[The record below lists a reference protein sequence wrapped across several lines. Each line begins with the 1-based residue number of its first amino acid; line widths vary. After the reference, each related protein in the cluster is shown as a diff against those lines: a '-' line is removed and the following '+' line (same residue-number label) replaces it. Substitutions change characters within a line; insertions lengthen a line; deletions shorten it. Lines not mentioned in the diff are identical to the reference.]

1 MFTDNFIHNTP
12 KVHTG
17 GVICNP
23 NITGEGFTDHT
34 LSPVECLPG
43 PDALR
48 PCDDIMGNVIL
59 TSISWLFSIIA
70 LLGNAMVFCVLM
82 LSRRTVSVTK
92 FLLVNLSFADLCLA
106 LYLFILVS
114 ASSHTHGNY
123 YNYVREWQYGGG
135 CSVAGFLAIFSS
147 QLSMLVLVIITVE
160 RYFAIVH
167 AMHFHRRVSMNHA
180 AIGMVI
186 AWCISL
192 LMAILPL
199 VGVNSYNE
207 VAICLPFRSDS
218 NGDLVYIGVV
228 LIVNLGLFLFVFI
241 SYLRMFFVVRS
252 PHLDNGQQRS
262 DSEVAKRMALLVF
275 TDFFCWGPIAFV
287 GLWSAFGYTDTLG
300 ITVKNSKF
308 LLVIFFPINAL
319 CNPFLYAVSTNSF
332 KRDFYDLLIRCGLCQ
347 DCIAR
352 INENMYSVNSV
363 SQKPSLRHSETTTSS
378 VSRGTFLKHFGEKQG
393 LLNKIHSKRIQLEHQ
408 QSRSSAPATP
418 TTSMPETPV
427 LDDLFTSAN
436 SRRNPSDNPYRTPK
450 IQTTSFDGLETETN
464 VDSHLLESVNNGGVT
479 SQPGSDI
486 LVNNNNIRNT
496 KKKTSNNSQY
506 DLSPEA
512 IRKAKE
518 TSCV

>member
-1 MFTDNFIHNTP
+1 
-12 KVHTG
+12 
-17 GVICNP
+17 
-23 NITGEGFTDHT
+23 
-34 LSPVECLPG
+34 
-43 PDALR
+43 
-48 PCDDIMGNVIL
+48 MGNVIL

-82 LSRRTVSVTK
+82 LSRRTLSVTK
-92 FLLVNLSFADLCLA
+92 FLLINLSFADLCLA

-147 QLSMLVLVIITVE
+147 QLSMIVLVVITME

-186 AWCISL
+186 AWCISI

-207 VAICLPFRSDS
+207 VAICLPFRTESISDM
-218 NGDLVYIGVV
+218 VYIGAI
-228 LIVNLGLFLFVFI
+228 LIVNLGFFLFVFL

-275 TDFFCWGPIAFV
+275 TDFFCWGPIALV
-287 GLWSAFGYTDTLG
+287 GMWSAFGDTDTLG
-300 ITVKNSKF
+300 VTVKNSKF

-352 INENMYSVNSV
+352 INENMYTVNSV

-378 VSRGTFLKHFGEKQG
+378 ISRNTFMKTVGERKG
-393 LLNKIHSKRIQLEHQ
+393 LLHNVLSKRVKLEHQ
-408 QSRSSAPATP
+408 QSRSSPVTP
-418 TTSMPETPV
+418 NASVPGTPV
-427 LDDLFTSAN
+427 LDDLFTTESSTRN
-436 SRRNPSDNPYRTPK
+436 SSDNPFFRTSRN
-450 IQTTSFDGLETETN
+450 QTTDLEEEKEVN
-464 VDSHLLESVNNGGVT
+464 VDSHLLGSVNGVNGVNLK
-479 SQPGSDI
+479 P
-486 LVNNNNIRNT
+486 NNNNNNNSNL
-496 KKKTSNNSQY
+496 KKKNNENSQY
-506 DLSPEA
+506 DISPEA
-512 IRKAKE
+512 FRRAKE
-518 TSCV
+518 TSYV